1 MFPFFVKVEQKLI
14 FYRLMTFLSRCYYQ
28 SSNFL
33 IYILCQSS
41 SHFPGFKDLES
52 VFPTW
57 LNFLIENFFLMF
69 IFFQK
74 DFISS
79 LVLWTLVSSNFLFI
93 KIMFEKLTQIF
104 VRIFAGKVR
113 MDWGASGPKCEAR
126 RLRWGLLYLQTF
138 TQRKEGKMVHQE
150 RCKTFFS
157 NIFFKHFCRTFCRT
171 FLSNISRLPSYL
183 NIQRICYTM

>member
-41 SHFPGFKDLES
+41 SNFPGFKDLES

-57 LNFLIENFFLMF
+57 LNFLIETIFLNVYFFS
-69 IFFQK
+69 QK
-74 DFISS
+74 HFISS
-79 LVLWTLVSSNFLFI
+79 LVLWSLVSSNFLFI

-150 RCKTFFS
+150 RCKTFF
-157 NIFFKHFCRTFCRT
+157 FKHFFQT
-171 FLSNISRLPSYL
+171 FLSNILS
-183 NIQRICYTM
+183 NIFVEHF